1 MAAGGGPWRSWRS
14 ADHVCS
20 VGQAGGA
27 LARISSVWVPT
38 VVLIIVLY
46 SIVFAVFKL
55 VSQFFPTRVL
65 GIIGV
70 LTASVGLLMEMWQ
83 YGAALSALEGRPA
96 TEGLNS
102 PGLVLTIF
110 YGAVLLGV
118 ISLFRAAF
126 APLDE
131 ESKDNDQG

>member
-1 MAAGGGPWRSWRS
+1 M
-14 ADHVCS
+14 
-20 VGQAGGA
+20 
-27 LARISSVWVPT
+27 WVPT